1 MLNMQAESPPKKVYL
16 DVVSTIDSKLKKKQQ
31 HGDENTALCLWFYM
45 IIGYLFKVLWLTDF
59 HKDVSRL
66 WCNNI

>member
-45 IIGYLFKVLWLTDF
+45 IIGYLFKVL
-59 HKDVSRL
+59 
-66 WCNNI
+66 